1 MSELD
6 YKNIYQINNTDI
18 QKEFLRYFSFWPYFL
33 VFLIICL
40 TIANLYLRYEPAI
53 FESSSRIEIIDKA
66 QDSEMALPTAM
77 TVFNRSMINLEND
90 FIYLENMVDSLSYQD
105 SLKSVMITILEE
117 EIKLTNEE
125 LTWRGEQLK
134 LTEQK
139 VKLVKPS
146 WYENKWLYFGYGAT
160 LSYAVITLI
169 NQIGNISNL

>member
-1 MSELD
+1 MKKILDIIFSENYEFFIRFAFGL
-6 YKNIYQINNTDI
+6 ITALILLSASLFGQTTFTD
-18 QKEFLRYFSFWPYFL
+18 E
-33 VFLIICL
+33 
-40 TIANLYLRYEPAI
+40 
-53 FESSSRIEIIDKA
+53 EI
-66 QDSEMALPTAM
+66 
-77 TVFNRSMINLEND
+77 INLEND

-146 WYENKWLYFGYGAT
+146 WFENKWLYFGYGAGLGVT
-160 LSYAVITLI
+160 ITMLLNQLSDAI
-169 NQIGNISNL
+169 NLF